1 MVNIP
6 NLGQNQTVELLHTS
20 VLSTTDYFHDEDIE
34 RYINVKEDFSC
45 KAKTLLILYRMLL

>member
-34 RYINVKEDFSC
+34 RYINVKEDFSR